1 MNEKELNLEFP
12 LPPEKAIGRIIDNFT
27 AVHLKPLAN
36 SAYRTELTPRSV
48 INDPTIPGDF
58 AINLLSSDF
67 MKGND
72 YYHKLSTFF
81 SDLSSLNTSV
91 FTQKGGRWENSGE
104 PNLSNSPVKQLILI
118 PAESLVSKKLT
129 DTKDGEPAASV
140 DLTDVNADEPAASVQ
155 ETDTE
160 ADEPKLSR
168 FETACK
174 AYQLLKEQV
183 DIAYL
188 LKKALTLE
196 AGREAQLK
204 EVEKRIDALKL
215 LTAKVK
221 EKEEK
226 LNERN
231 PASTEGSASTESS
244 VIQSIYVL
252 AGCNLKLEK
261 IPNSSITETNP
272 NGTSF
277 SIEELAKL
285 YNELLKL
292 NPADYFKES
301 PKPEVKPDLMDNL
314 RKKLEESW

>member
-1 MNEKELNLEFP
+1 MNELEP
-12 LPPEKAIGRIIDNFT
+12 HVEIPQTPEIAIDRILGNF
-27 AVHLKPLAN
+27 AEVHLKPLAN
-36 SAYRTELTPRSV
+36 SAYTTELTPRMVGPV
-48 INDPTIPGDF
+48 IE
-58 AINLLSSDF
+58 INNLSSDF
-67 MKGND
+67 MKAND
-72 YYHKLSTFF
+72 YHRKLSTFF
-81 SDLSSLNTSV
+81 SDLPNLDISV
-91 FTQKGGRWENSGE
+91 FTQKGGRWEDQNE
-104 PNLSNSPVKQLILI
+104 PNLSESPYKQLILI
-118 PAESLVSKKLT
+118 PVESLSSNDVADASAEET
-129 DTKDGEPAASV
+129 SASIDVNEPVA
-140 DLTDVNADEPAASVQ
+140 TDVSADEPAASVQ

-160 ADEPKLSR
+160 AEEPKLSR

-188 LKKALTLE
+188 LKKASTQE
-196 AGREAQLK
+196 AGREDQLK

-221 EKEEK
+221 ENEEK

-231 PASTEGSASTESS
+231 PASTESSVSIESS

-252 AGCNLKLEK
+252 AGCDLKLER
-261 IPNSSITETNP
+261 IPDSSITEKNA

-277 SIEELAKL
+277 SIKELAKL

-301 PKPEVKPDLMDNL
+301 PKPEVKQDLMDTL